1 MQKRF
6 TLILS
11 SKPQEV
17 KKVERF
23 IHGVNRDAHLDE
35 EGYYKLLVATT
46 EAVNNGIIHGNKR
59 DPRKKVAVTCV
70 LGRSILVVRVHD
82 EGRGF
87 DAASLPDPLA
97 KENLLRE
104 HGRGVFLIRS
114 LMESVQFEKHKNG
127 SNVVMKI
134 SLPKPS
140 PAIRIK
146 RR

>member
-17 KKVERF
+17 KKVEGF
-23 IHGVNRDAHLDE
+23 IHTVNRSACLDE

-59 DPRKKVAVTCV
+59 DPKKKVAVTCI
-70 LGRSILVVRVHD
+70 LGRSILIVRVHD
-82 EGRGF
+82 EGPGF

-97 KENLLRE
+97 EENLLRE

-114 LMESVQFEKHKNG
+114 LMESVQFDKHKSG
-127 SNVVMKI
+127 SNVIMKI
-134 SLPKPS
+134 SIPKPS
-140 PAIRIK
+140 APGHLK
-146 RR
+146 GH

>member
-1 MQKRF
+1 MQRRF

-17 KKVERF
+17 KKVEGF
-23 IHGVNRDAHLDE
+23 IHSVNRAAHLDE

-59 DPRKKVAVTCV
+59 DPKKKVAVTCII
-70 LGRSILVVRVHD
+70 GRLLLIVRVHD
-82 EGRGF
+82 EGSGF

-97 KENLLRE
+97 EENLLRE

-127 SNVVMKI
+127 LNVIMKI
-134 SLPKPS
+134 SIPKPS
-140 PAIRIK
+140 PPARLK
-146 RR
+146 RH